1 MDIPTSVCSCG
12 RAHVV
17 STFPMTLTSERIA
30 ELRARGRRAA
40 VATLV
45 ATTGGAIRRLGE
57 TMWVDDQGTI
67 VGSVTIGGCV
77 DGRAVE
83 LAENVLRSG
92 ESQRVSLAL
101 GDEDAWAFGMTCAGN
116 VDLLVEA
123 VDVAAADDPIARTA
137 DAVTG
142 AIRNGRSALEVVSTG
157 TTPRRLVVIDDGT
170 QVGTLGSAA
179 LDGAVSDLA
188 TDLIDARTVGVIAL
202 PTPGGDVDVFVH
214 THAPP
219 PAVIVMGA
227 TDVASALVRLA
238 GPLGFHTTVV
248 DGRERFANRERFP
261 TADALHVG
269 MPSELIADMH
279 LTPATALVLVAHDFK
294 YDLPVLE
301 VALRSRVGYIGVLG
315 SRRRAGV
322 IRDALTSLGLSN
334 DAIARVHIPVGLDIG
349 ARTSSEIALSI
360 LAELVA
366 MRSGKSTGGA
376 R

>member
-1 MDIPTSVCSCG
+1 
-12 RAHVV
+12 
-17 STFPMTLTSERIA
+17 MTLTSERIA

-57 TMWVDDQGTI
+57 TMWVDDHGTI

-83 LAENVLRSG
+83 LAEDVLRTG
-92 ESQRVSLAL
+92 ESRRVSLAL

-123 VDVAAADDPIARTA
+123 VDVTAAHDPVACAA
-137 DAVTG
+137 DAVG
-142 AIRNGRSALEVVSTG
+142 DAIHNGRSALEVVATG
-157 TTPRRLVVIDDGT
+157 PTPRRLVMLDDGT
-170 QVGTLGSAA
+170 RVGSLGSAA
-179 LDGAVSDLA
+179 LDRAVSELA
-188 TDLIDARTVGVIAL
+188 TDLIDARTIGMVAL
-202 PTPGGDVDVFVH
+202 PTPDGDVDVFVH
-214 THAPP
+214 AHAPP

-227 TDVASALVRLA
+227 TDVAAVLVRLA
-238 GPLGFHTTVV
+238 GPLGFHTTVI

-269 MPSELIADMH
+269 MPSGLIAGMD
-279 LTPATALVLVAHDFK
+279 LTPAAALVLVSHDFK

-315 SRRRAGV
+315 SRRRAAV
-322 IRDALTSLGLSN
+322 IRDALASLGLSS
-334 DAIARVHIPVGLDIG
+334 DAIARVRIPVGLDIG
-349 ARTSSEIALSI
+349 ARTSGEIALSI

-366 MRSGKSTGGA
+366 VRSGKRVDGE

>member
-1 MDIPTSVCSCG
+1 
-12 RAHVV
+12 
-17 STFPMTLTSERIA
+17 MTLTSERIS
-30 ELRARGRRAA
+30 ELRAKGRRAA

-57 TMWVDDQGTI
+57 TMWVDDHGTI

-83 LAENVLRSG
+83 LAEDVLRSG

-116 VDLLVEA
+116 VDLLVEP
-123 VDVAAADDPIARTA
+123 VDVTAPDDAVAVAA
-137 DAVTG
+137 DAVAT
-142 AIRNGRSALEVVSTG
+142 AVRDGRSVLEAVSVG
-157 TTPRRLVVIDDGT
+157 ATPRRFVITDDGGR
-170 QVGTLGSAA
+170 VGSLGSPA
-179 LDGAVSDLA
+179 LDEAVA
-188 TDLIDARTVGVIAL
+188 GRACDLIDARTVGLITVSIPDGEAEL
-202 PTPGGDVDVFVH
+202 FVH
-214 THAPP
+214 VHAPP
-219 PAVIVMGA
+219 PAIIVMGA

-238 GPLGFHTTVV
+238 GPLGFHTTVI

-269 MPSELIADMH
+269 MPSELIAGMH
-279 LTPATALVLVAHDFK
+279 LTPVTALVLVAHDFK

-301 VALRSRVGYIGVLG
+301 VALRSRAGYIGVLG
-315 SRRRAGV
+315 SRRRASV
-322 IRDALTSLGLSN
+322 IKEALTGMGVTE
-334 DAIARVHIPVGLDIG
+334 DAIARVRIPVGLDIG
-349 ARTSSEIALSI
+349 ARTPSEIALSI

-366 MRSGKSTGGA
+366 VRSGKRMGGD

>member
-1 MDIPTSVCSCG
+1 
-12 RAHVV
+12 
-17 STFPMTLTSERIA
+17 MTLTSERIA
-30 ELRARGRRAA
+30 ELRANGRRAA

-83 LAENVLRSG
+83 LAEDVLRSG
-92 ESQRVSLAL
+92 ESRRVSLAL

-123 VDVAAADDPIARTA
+123 VDVAASDDPIAGAA
-137 DAVTG
+137 DAIAA
-142 AIRNGRSALEVVSTG
+142 AIHDGRSALEVVSTG
-157 TTPRRLVVIDDGT
+157 ARPQRLVIIDDGT
-170 QVGTLGSAA
+170 SIGSLGNGA
-179 LDGAVSDLA
+179 LDAAVAAGAS
-188 TDLIDARTVGVIAL
+188 DLIDARTIGMISVSV
-202 PTPGGDVDVFVH
+202 PDGDVELFVH
-214 THAPP
+214 THAPSP
-219 PAVIVMGA
+219 SIIVVGA

-248 DGRERFANRERFP
+248 DGRDRFANRERFP

-269 MPSELIADMH
+269 MPSELIAELH

-322 IRDALTSLGLSN
+322 LREALSRMGAS
-334 DAIARVHIPVGLDIG
+334 DEAIDRVRIPVGLDIG
-349 ARTSSEIALSI
+349 ARTSAEIALSI

-366 MRSGKSTGGA
+366 VRSDRRSGRVG
-376 R
+376 

>member
-1 MDIPTSVCSCG
+1 MDRRSYQGLSAAVESWPRAATGSVGTANTAQAALARTKARIEESERQPRSAPSEHALRAEGSLAKAPSSRNGIERKGRRPHAAVALFARERRSIFRRRSAGVTESSCCG
-12 RAHVV
+12 RR
-17 STFPMTLTSERIA
+17 SPMTLTSERIS
-30 ELRARGRRAA
+30 ELRAKGRRAA

-57 TMWVDDQGTI
+57 TMWVDDHGTI

-83 LAENVLRSG
+83 LAEDVLRSG

-123 VDVAAADDPIARTA
+123 VDVAASDDPIARTA

-188 TDLIDARTVGVIAL
+188 TDLI
-202 PTPGGDVDVFVH
+202 
-214 THAPP
+214 
-219 PAVIVMGA
+219 
-227 TDVASALVRLA
+227 
-238 GPLGFHTTVV
+238 
-248 DGRERFANRERFP
+248 E
-261 TADALHVG
+261 
-269 MPSELIADMH
+269 
-279 LTPATALVLVAHDFK
+279 
-294 YDLPVLE
+294 
-301 VALRSRVGYIGVLG
+301 
-315 SRRRAGV
+315 
-322 IRDALTSLGLSN
+322 
-334 DAIARVHIPVGLDIG
+334 
-349 ARTSSEIALSI
+349 
-360 LAELVA
+360 
-366 MRSGKSTGGA
+366 
-376 R
+376 

>member
-1 MDIPTSVCSCG
+1 
-12 RAHVV
+12 
-17 STFPMTLTSERIA
+17 MTLTSERIS
-30 ELRARGRRAA
+30 ELRAKGRRAA

-57 TMWVDDQGTI
+57 TMWVDDHGTI

-83 LAENVLRSG
+83 LAEDVLRSG

-116 VDLLVEA
+116 VDLLVEP
-123 VDVAAADDPIARTA
+123 VDVTAADDAVAAAA
-137 DAVTG
+137 DAVAT
-142 AIRNGRSALEVVSTG
+142 AVRDGRSVLEAVSVG
-157 TTPRRLVVIDDGT
+157 STPRRLVITDDGGR
-170 QVGTLGSAA
+170 VGSLGSLA
-179 LDGAVSDLA
+179 LDEAVGDQA
-188 TDLIDARTVGVIAL
+188 RDLIDARTVGLITVSSPDGESELFIH
-202 PTPGGDVDVFVH
+202 V
-214 THAPP
+214 HAPP
-219 PAVIVMGA
+219 PAITVIGA

-238 GPLGFHTTVV
+238 GPLGFHTTVI

-269 MPSELIADMH
+269 MPSELIAGMH
-279 LTPATALVLVAHDFK
+279 LTPVTALVLVAHDFK

-301 VALRSRVGYIGVLG
+301 VGLRSRAGYIGVLG
-315 SRRRAGV
+315 SRRRASV
-322 IRDALTSLGLSN
+322 IREALASMGISE
-334 DAIARVHIPVGLDIG
+334 DAIARVRIPVGLDIG
-349 ARTSSEIALSI
+349 ARTPSEIALSI

-366 MRSGKSTGGA
+366 VRSGKRTGGD

>member
-1 MDIPTSVCSCG
+1 
-12 RAHVV
+12 
-17 STFPMTLTSERIA
+17 MTLTAERIT

-57 TMWVDDQGTI
+57 TMWVDDHGMI

-83 LAENVLRSG
+83 LAEDVLRSG
-92 ESQRVSLAL
+92 ESQRTSLAL

-116 VDLLVEA
+116 VDLLVEP
-123 VDVAAADDPIARTA
+123 VDVASADDPVSLAA
-137 DAVTG
+137 DAVHAALRDGQT
-142 AIRNGRSALEVVSTG
+142 ALEAVSLES
-157 TTPRRLVVIDDGT
+157 TPRRLVVVEDGRC
-170 QVGTLGSAA
+170 VGSLGRASLDAA
-179 LDGAVSDLA
+179 VADQAA
-188 TDLIDARTVGVIAL
+188 RLIDARAVGVIAV
-202 PTPGGDVDVFVH
+202 TDGGVSTELFVH

-227 TDVASALVRLA
+227 TDVAVALVRLA
-238 GPLGFHTTVV
+238 APLGFHTTVV
-248 DGRERFANRERFP
+248 DGRARFANRERFP
-261 TADALHVG
+261 TADVLHVG
-269 MPSELIADMH
+269 MPSEIVAGLG

-294 YDLPVLE
+294 YDIPVLE

-315 SRRRAGV
+315 SRRRAGI
-322 IRDALTSLGLSN
+322 IRETLASMGLN
-334 DAIARVHIPVGLDIG
+334 DDDIARVHIPVGLDIG
-349 ARTSSEIALSI
+349 ARTSGEIALSV

-366 MRSGKSTGGA
+366 VRSGKHLTTQ

>member
-1 MDIPTSVCSCG
+1 
-12 RAHVV
+12 
-17 STFPMTLTSERIA
+17 MTLTSERIS
-30 ELRARGRRAA
+30 ELRAKGRRAA

-57 TMWVDDQGTI
+57 TMWVDDHGTI

-83 LAENVLRSG
+83 LAEDVLRSG

-116 VDLLVEA
+116 VDLLVEP
-123 VDVAAADDPIARTA
+123 VDVTAPDDAVAAAA
-137 DAVTG
+137 DAVAT
-142 AIRNGRSALEVVSTG
+142 AVRDGRSVLEAVSVG
-157 TTPRRLVVIDDGT
+157 ATPRRFVITDDGGR
-170 QVGTLGSAA
+170 VGSLGSPA
-179 LDGAVSDLA
+179 LDEAVA
-188 TDLIDARTVGVIAL
+188 GRACDLIDARTVGLITVSIPDGEAEL
-202 PTPGGDVDVFVH
+202 FVH
-214 THAPP
+214 VHAPP
-219 PAVIVMGA
+219 PAIIVMGA

-238 GPLGFHTTVV
+238 GPLGFHTTVI

-269 MPSELIADMH
+269 MPSELIAGMH
-279 LTPATALVLVAHDFK
+279 LTPVTALVLVAHDFK

-301 VALRSRVGYIGVLG
+301 VALRSRAGYIGVLG
-315 SRRRAGV
+315 SRRRASV
-322 IRDALTSLGLSN
+322 IREALASMGMSP
-334 DAIARVHIPVGLDIG
+334 DAIARVRIPVGLDIG
-349 ARTSSEIALSI
+349 ARTPSEIALSI

-366 MRSGKSTGGA
+366 VRSGKHTAGD